1 MGLGSLLG
9 IKRKRR
15 TLDRVEFET
24 VIGIDALYRG
34 DINGTGTYAV
44 HGAVEGACALDGHLL
59 VAGTA
64 RWVGDIDAT
73 HVVIAGEVVGD
84 VSAREKLELLPTARI
99 RGHIT
104 SPVIAMAEGAIYE
117 GEIRMRPRPEL
128 VHFSEKRSS

>member
-1 MGLGSLLG
+1 MGLRELLG
-9 IKRKRR
+9 LGRKRR

-34 DINGTGTYAV
+34 DITGSGTYAV
-44 HGAVEGACALDGHLL
+44 HGTVEGACALDGHLL

-64 RWVGDIDAT
+64 RWIGDIDAT
-73 HVVIAGEVVGD
+73 HVVIGGEVVGD
-84 VSAREKLELLPTARI
+84 VSAREKLELLPTACI

-104 SPVIAMAEGAIYE
+104 SPVIAMAEGAVYE

-128 VHFSEKRSS
+128 VRFSEKRSS